1 MKLSEKVT
9 ERRTDRLDEW
19 SMDDLSNDIAN
30 LEAEREQAY
39 LAVEEI
45 NRYLNKIH
53 KDNKFNKWFD
63 AEGKAM
69 RSLSYNNTSIGGE
82 L

>member
-53 KDNKFNKWFD
+53 KDNRFNQWFD
-63 AEGKAM
+63 AEGKAI
-69 RSLSYNNTSIGGE
+69 RGGE
-82 L
+82 Q